1 MIRGI
6 VARVLVVDDQ
16 PLFRAGLVA
25 LLNAAP
31 DLTVVGEAADGDTAV
46 RLAESSKPDVIL
58 MDIGLPGLMA
68 LKRVVATARVLI
80 LTTFDLDEYVHE
92 ALRLGAAGFVLKESE
107 PARLLAAISAVASGE
122 MQFSPTVMR
131 RLVEAYLRG
140 DTAAV
145 SPWGPKNATAGLDEL
160 TGREREVLRFV
171 GTGLTNA
178 AIASKLTVT
187 EGTVKT
193 HLNRVM
199 TKLRLTSRAQA
210 VVMAYE
216 SGLVIPQ
223 AVAKTA

>member
-1 MIRGI
+1 MRGI
-6 VARVLVVDDQ
+6 VTRVLVVDDQ

-31 DLTVVGEAADGDTAV
+31 DLTVVGEAADAATAV
-46 RLAESSKPDVIL
+46 RLAQSCAPDVIL
-58 MDIGLPGLMA
+58 LDIRLPGLTA
-68 LKRVVATARVLI
+68 LKRVATSARVLV
-80 LTTFDLDEYVHE
+80 LTSFDLDEYVQE

-131 RLVEAYLRG
+131 RLVAAYLLG
-140 DTAAV
+140 DARST
-145 SPWGPKNATAGLDEL
+145 PWVPVGLDDL
-160 TGREREVLRFV
+160 TEREREVLRLV
-171 GTGLTNA
+171 ATGMTNA
-178 AIASKLTVT
+178 AIASKLSVT

-210 VVMAYE
+210 VVTAYE
-216 SGLVIPQ
+216 SGLVTPQ
-223 AVAKTA
+223 LAG

>member
-1 MIRGI
+1 M
-6 VARVLVVDDQ
+6 LVVDDQ

-25 LLNAAP
+25 LLNASP

-46 RLAESSKPDVIL
+46 RLAESSSPDVIL
-58 MDIGLPGLMA
+58 LDIRLPGIVA
-68 LKRVVATARVLI
+68 LKRVATAARLLV
-80 LTTFDLDEYVHE
+80 LTTFDLDEHVHE

-107 PARLLAAISAVASGE
+107 PARLIAAIAAVASGE

-131 RLVEAYLRG
+131 RLVAAYLRG
-140 DTAAV
+140 DTGV
-145 SPWGPKNATAGLDEL
+145 SPSGSVGLDGL
-160 TGREREVLRFV
+160 TDREREVLRLV

-178 AIASKLTVT
+178 AIATRLTVT

-216 SGLVIPQ
+216 SRLVVPQ
-223 AVAKTA
+223 AVTA

>member
-1 MIRGI
+1 MRDV

-25 LLNAAP
+25 LLNASP
-31 DLTVVGEAADGDTAV
+31 DLTVVGEAGDGDTASA
-46 RLAESSKPDVIL
+46 LAESSRPDVIL
-58 MDIGLPGLMA
+58 LDIRLPGLAA
-68 LKRVVATARVLI
+68 LKRVAASSRVLV
-80 LTTFDLDEYVHE
+80 LTTFDLDEHVHE

-107 PARLLAAISAVASGE
+107 PARLIAAINAVASGE

-131 RLVEAYLRG
+131 RLVAAYLRG
-140 DTAAV
+140 DADA
-145 SPWGPKNATAGLDEL
+145 SPWRSVGLDEL
-160 TGREREVLRFV
+160 TDREREVLRLV
-171 GTGLTNA
+171 GTGLTNT
-178 AIASKLTVT
+178 AIAARLSVT

-216 SGLVIPQ
+216 SRLVVPQ
-223 AVAKTA
+223 AVARTA

>member
-1 MIRGI
+1 MT
-6 VARVLVVDDQ
+6 RVLVVDDQ

-25 LLNAAP
+25 LLNASP

-46 RLAESSKPDVIL
+46 RLAESSSPDVIL
-58 MDIGLPGLMA
+58 LDIRLPGIVA
-68 LKRVVATARVLI
+68 LKRVATAARLLV
-80 LTTFDLDEYVHE
+80 LTTFDLDEHVHE

-107 PARLLAAISAVASGE
+107 PARLIAAIAAVASGE

-131 RLVEAYLRG
+131 RLVAAYLRG
-140 DTAAV
+140 DAAV
-145 SPWGPKNATAGLDEL
+145 SPSGSVGLDEL
-160 TGREREVLRFV
+160 TDREREVLRLV

-178 AIASKLTVT
+178 AIATRLTVT

-216 SGLVIPQ
+216 SRLVVPQ
-223 AVAKTA
+223 AVTA

>member
-1 MIRGI
+1 MRGI
-6 VARVLVVDDQ
+6 VTRVLVVDDQ

-25 LLNAAP
+25 LLNASP

-46 RLAESSKPDVIL
+46 RLAESSSPDVIL
-58 MDIGLPGLMA
+58 LDIRLPGIVA
-68 LKRVVATARVLI
+68 LKRVATAARLLV
-80 LTTFDLDEYVHE
+80 LTTFDLDEHVHE

-107 PARLLAAISAVASGE
+107 PARLIAAIAAVASGE

-131 RLVEAYLRG
+131 RLVAAYLRG
-140 DTAAV
+140 DAAV
-145 SPWGPKNATAGLDEL
+145 SPSGSIGLDEL
-160 TGREREVLRFV
+160 TDREREVLRLV

-178 AIASKLTVT
+178 AIATRLTVT

-216 SGLVIPQ
+216 SRLVVPQ
-223 AVAKTA
+223 AVTA

>member
-1 MIRGI
+1 M
-6 VARVLVVDDQ
+6 ARVLVVDDQ

-31 DLTVVGEAADGDTAV
+31 DLTVVGEAGDGVTASA
-46 RLAESSKPDVIL
+46 LAESSRPDVIL
-58 MDIGLPGLMA
+58 LDIRLPGLAA
-68 LKRVVATARVLI
+68 LKRVVASARVLV

-107 PARLLAAISAVASGE
+107 PARLIAAITAVASGE

-131 RLVEAYLRG
+131 RLVAAYLRG
-140 DTAAV
+140 DSAV
-145 SPWGPKNATAGLDEL
+145 APWGSAGLEEL
-160 TGREREVLRFV
+160 TDREREVLRLV
-171 GTGLTNA
+171 GTGLTNT
-178 AIASKLTVT
+178 AIATRLTVT

>member
-1 MIRGI
+1 MRG
-6 VARVLVVDDQ
+6 VVTRVLVVDDQ

-31 DLTVVGEAADGDTAV
+31 ELTVVGEASDGATACE
-46 RLAESSKPDVIL
+46 LARTARPDVIL
-58 MDIGLPGLMA
+58 LDIRLPGLTA
-68 LKRVVATARVLI
+68 LKNVAGPARVLV

-107 PARLLAAISAVASGE
+107 PARLIAAIAAVASGE

-131 RLVEAYLRG
+131 RLVAAYLRG
-140 DTAAV
+140 GTAAPG
-145 SPWGPKNATAGLDEL
+145 SDAGLEEL
-160 TGREREVLRFV
+160 TDREREVLRLV
-171 GTGLTNA
+171 GTGLTNTTIA
-178 AIASKLTVT
+178 ARLTVT

-216 SGLVIPQ
+216 SGLVVPQ
-223 AVAKTA
+223 LAG

>member
-31 DLTVVGEAADGDTAV
+31 ELTVVGEAADGDTAV
-46 RLAESSKPDVIL
+46 RLAESSRPDVIV
-58 MDIGLPGLMA
+58 MDIRLPGLMA
-68 LKRVVATARVLI
+68 LRRVVSSARVLV

-140 DTAAV
+140 DTAV
-145 SPWGPKNATAGLDEL
+145 SPWGPKNLTAGLDEL
-160 TGREREVLRFV
+160 TGREREVLRLV

-178 AIASKLTVT
+178 AIASRLTVT

-223 AVAKTA
+223 TVAKTA

>member
-1 MIRGI
+1 MRGI
-6 VARVLVVDDQ
+6 VTRVLVVDDQ

-25 LLNAAP
+25 LLNATP
-31 DLTVVGEAADGDTAV
+31 ELTVVGEAADGETAV
-46 RLAESSKPDVIL
+46 RLAQSSAPDVIL
-58 MDIGLPGLMA
+58 LDIRLPGLSA
-68 LKRVVATARVLI
+68 LKRVATSARVLV

-131 RLVEAYLRG
+131 RLVAAYLRG
-140 DTAAV
+140 DVPVA
-145 SPWGPKNATAGLDEL
+145 PWAPVGLDDL
-160 TGREREVLRFV
+160 TDREREVLRLV

-216 SGLVIPQ
+216 SGLVTPQ
-223 AVAKTA
+223 LAG

>member
-1 MIRGI
+1 MRGI

-25 LLNAAP
+25 LLNASP
-31 DLTVVGEAADGDTAV
+31 DLTVVGETGDGVTASS
-46 RLAESSKPDVIL
+46 LAESSRPDVIL
-58 MDIGLPGLMA
+58 LDIRLPGLTELA
-68 LKRVVATARVLI
+68 RVAATARLLVL
-80 LTTFDLDEYVHE
+80 TSFDLDEYVHE

-107 PARLLAAISAVASGE
+107 PARLIAAITAVASGE

-131 RLVEAYLRG
+131 RLVAAYLRG
-140 DTAAV
+140 DAAA
-145 SPWGPKNATAGLDEL
+145 SPWSPVGLEEL
-160 TGREREVLRFV
+160 TDREREVLRLV
-171 GTGLTNA
+171 GTGLTNT
-178 AIASKLTVT
+178 AIATRLTVT

-223 AVAKTA
+223 AVARSA

>member
-1 MIRGI
+1 M
-6 VARVLVVDDQ
+6 LVVDDQ

-25 LLNAAP
+25 LLNATP
-31 DLTVVGEAADGDTAV
+31 DMTVVGEAADGDTAV
-46 RLAESSKPDVIL
+46 RLAESSQPDVIL
-58 MDIGLPGLMA
+58 LDIRLPGLAA
-68 LKRVVATARVLI
+68 LKRVATTARLLV

-107 PARLLAAISAVASGE
+107 PARLLAAINAVASGE

-140 DTAAV
+140 ETAAA
-145 SPWGPKNATAGLDEL
+145 SPWGSVGLDEL
-160 TGREREVLRFV
+160 TDREREVLRLV
-171 GTGLTNA
+171 GTGLTNT
-178 AIASKLTVT
+178 AIATRLSVT

-216 SGLVIPQ
+216 SRLVVPQ
-223 AVAKTA
+223 AVARTA

>member
-1 MIRGI
+1 MRG
-6 VARVLVVDDQ
+6 VVTRVLVVDDQ

-31 DLTVVGEAADGDTAV
+31 GLTVVGEAADGGAAAL
-46 RLAESSKPDVIL
+46 LAGSSRPDVVL
-58 MDIGLPGLMA
+58 ADIRLPGLTE
-68 LKRVVATARVLI
+68 LKRAAAPARLLI

-92 ALRLGAAGFVLKESE
+92 ALRLGAAGFVLKEAE
-107 PARLLAAISAVASGE
+107 PARLISAITAVASGE
-122 MQFSPTVMR
+122 MQFGPTVMR
-131 RLVEAYLRG
+131 RLVAAYLRG
-140 DTAAV
+140 DAAM
-145 SPWGPKNATAGLDEL
+145 SLWGPVGLEGL
-160 TGREREVLRFV
+160 TGREREVLRLV

-178 AIASKLTVT
+178 AIAAKLTVT

-223 AVAKTA
+223 LVARTA

>member
-1 MIRGI
+1 M
-6 VARVLVVDDQ
+6 ARVLVVDDQ

-31 DLTVVGEAADGDTAV
+31 DLTVVGEAGDGVTASA
-46 RLAESSKPDVIL
+46 LAESSRPDVIL
-58 MDIGLPGLMA
+58 LDIRLPGLAA
-68 LKRVVATARVLI
+68 LKSVTASARVLV

-107 PARLLAAISAVASGE
+107 PARLIAAITAVASGE

-131 RLVEAYLRG
+131 RLVAAYLRG
-140 DTAAV
+140 DSAV
-145 SPWGPKNATAGLDEL
+145 SPWSSVGLDEL
-160 TGREREVLRFV
+160 TDREREVLRLV
-171 GTGLTNA
+171 GTGLTNT
-178 AIASKLTVT
+178 AIATRLTVT

>member
-1 MIRGI
+1 M
-6 VARVLVVDDQ
+6 LVVDDQ

-25 LLNAAP
+25 LLNASP
-31 DLTVVGEAADGDTAV
+31 DLTVVGEAGDGATAAA
-46 RLAESSKPDVIL
+46 LAESSRPDVIL
-58 MDIGLPGLMA
+58 LDIRLPDLAA
-68 LKRVVATARVLI
+68 LKSVAASTRVLV

-107 PARLLAAISAVASGE
+107 PARLIAAITAVASGE

-131 RLVEAYLRG
+131 RLVAAYLRG
-140 DTAAV
+140 DSAV
-145 SPWGPKNATAGLDEL
+145 SPWSSAGLDEL
-160 TGREREVLRFV
+160 TDREREVLRLV
-171 GTGLTNA
+171 GTGLTNT
-178 AIASKLTVT
+178 AIATRLTVT

-223 AVAKTA
+223 AVARTA

>member
-1 MIRGI
+1 MRD
-6 VARVLVVDDQ
+6 VVTRVLVVDDQ

-31 DLTVVGEAADGDTAV
+31 DLTVVGEASDSATACE
-46 RLAESSKPDVIL
+46 LACSARPDVIL
-58 MDIGLPGLMA
+58 LDIRLPGLTA
-68 LKRVVATARVLI
+68 LKSVAGPARVLV
-80 LTTFDLDEYVHE
+80 LTTFDLDEHVHE

-107 PARLLAAISAVASGE
+107 PARLIAAITAVASGE

-131 RLVEAYLRG
+131 RLVAAYLRG
-140 DTAAV
+140 GAAAR
-145 SPWGPKNATAGLDEL
+145 GGGTGLEEL
-160 TGREREVLRFV
+160 TDREREVLRLV
-171 GTGLTNA
+171 GTGLTNT
-178 AIASKLTVT
+178 AIAARLTVT

-216 SGLVIPQ
+216 SGLVVPQ
-223 AVAKTA
+223 AVARTA

>member
-1 MIRGI
+1 
-6 VARVLVVDDQ
+6 VTRVLVVDDQ

-25 LLNAAP
+25 LLNASS
-31 DLTVVGEAADGDTAV
+31 DMTVVGEAADGDTAV
-46 RLAESSKPDVIL
+46 RLAESLCPHVIL
-58 MDIGLPGLMA
+58 MDIRLPGGLAA
-68 LKRVVATARVLI
+68 LERVVASGSSARVLI

-131 RLVEAYLRG
+131 RLVAAYLRG
-140 DTAAV
+140 DVPVA
-145 SPWGPKNATAGLDEL
+145 PWVPAGLDEL
-160 TGREREVLRFV
+160 TGREREVLRLV

>member
-1 MIRGI
+1 M
-6 VARVLVVDDQ
+6 ARVLVVDDQ

-31 DLTVVGEAADGDTAV
+31 DLTVVGEAGDGVTASA
-46 RLAESSKPDVIL
+46 LAESSRPDVIL
-58 MDIGLPGLMA
+58 LDIRLPGLAA
-68 LKRVVATARVLI
+68 LKRVAASARVLV

-107 PARLLAAISAVASGE
+107 PARLIAAITAVASGE

-131 RLVEAYLRG
+131 RLVAAYLRG
-140 DTAAV
+140 DSAVAA
-145 SPWGPKNATAGLDEL
+145 WGSAGLDEL
-160 TGREREVLRFV
+160 TDREREVLRLV
-171 GTGLTNA
+171 GTGLTNT
-178 AIASKLTVT
+178 AIATRLTVT

>member
-1 MIRGI
+1 MT
-6 VARVLVVDDQ
+6 RVLVVDDQ

-25 LLNAAP
+25 LLNASP
-31 DLTVVGEAADGDTAV
+31 DLTVVGEAGDGDTACA
-46 RLAESSKPDVIL
+46 LAQSSRPDVIL
-58 MDIGLPGLMA
+58 LDIRLPGLAA
-68 LKRVVATARVLI
+68 LTRVATSARVLV

-107 PARLLAAISAVASGE
+107 PARLIAAITAVASGE

-131 RLVEAYLRG
+131 RLVAAYLRG
-140 DTAAV
+140 DTAV
-145 SPWGPKNATAGLDEL
+145 SPWGSVGLDEL
-160 TGREREVLRFV
+160 TDREREVLRLV
-171 GTGLTNA
+171 GTGLTNT
-178 AIASKLTVT
+178 AIATRLTVT

-223 AVAKTA
+223 IVAKTA

>member
-1 MIRGI
+1 M
-6 VARVLVVDDQ
+6 ARVLVVDDQ

-25 LLNAAP
+25 LLNASP
-31 DLTVVGEAADGDTAV
+31 DLTVVGEAGDGATAAV
-46 RLAESSKPDVIL
+46 LAESSRPDVIL
-58 MDIGLPGLMA
+58 LDIRLPDLAA
-68 LKRVVATARVLI
+68 LKRVAASTRVLV

-107 PARLLAAISAVASGE
+107 PARLIAAITAVASGE

-131 RLVEAYLRG
+131 RLVAAYLRG
-140 DTAAV
+140 DTGV
-145 SPWGPKNATAGLDEL
+145 SPWGSVGLDEL
-160 TGREREVLRFV
+160 TDREREVLRLV
-171 GTGLTNA
+171 GTGLTNT
-178 AIASKLTVT
+178 AIAGKLTVT

-223 AVAKTA
+223 ALARTA

>member
-1 MIRGI
+1 MTC
-6 VARVLVVDDQ
+6 VLVVDDQ

-25 LLNAAP
+25 LLNATP
-31 DLTVVGEAADGDTAV
+31 DMTVVGEAADGDTAV
-46 RLAESSKPDVIL
+46 RLAESSQPDVIL
-58 MDIGLPGLMA
+58 LDIRLPGLAA
-68 LKRVVATARVLI
+68 LKRVATTARLLV

-107 PARLLAAISAVASGE
+107 PARLLAAINAVASGE

-131 RLVEAYLRG
+131 RLVEVYLRG
-140 DTAAV
+140 ETAV
-145 SPWGPKNATAGLDEL
+145 SPWSSVGLGEL
-160 TGREREVLRFV
+160 TDREREVLRLV
-171 GTGLTNA
+171 GTGLTNT
-178 AIASKLTVT
+178 AIAARLSVT

-216 SGLVIPQ
+216 SRLVVPQ
-223 AVAKTA
+223 PVARTA

>member
-1 MIRGI
+1 MRD
-6 VARVLVVDDQ
+6 VVTRVLVVDDQ

-31 DLTVVGEAADGDTAV
+31 DLTVVGEAADAGTACE
-46 RLAESSKPDVIL
+46 LAESARPDVIL
-58 MDIGLPGLMA
+58 LDIRLPGLTA
-68 LKRVVATARVLI
+68 LKSAAGSARVLV

-107 PARLLAAISAVASGE
+107 PARLIAAISAVASGE

-131 RLVEAYLRG
+131 RLVAAYLRG
-140 DTAAV
+140 GTAAR
-145 SPWGPKNATAGLDEL
+145 GGDAGLEEL
-160 TGREREVLRFV
+160 TDREREVLRLV
-171 GTGLTNA
+171 GTGLTNT
-178 AIASKLTVT
+178 AIAARLTVT

-223 AVAKTA
+223 LAG

>member
-1 MIRGI
+1 MTC
-6 VARVLVVDDQ
+6 VLVVDDQ

-25 LLNAAP
+25 LLNATP
-31 DLTVVGEAADGDTAV
+31 DMTVVGEAADGDTAV
-46 RLAESSKPDVIL
+46 RLAEASQPDVIL
-58 MDIGLPGLMA
+58 LDIRLPGLAA
-68 LKRVVATARVLI
+68 LKRVATTARLLV

-107 PARLLAAISAVASGE
+107 PARLLAAINAVASGE

-140 DTAAV
+140 ETAA
-145 SPWGPKNATAGLDEL
+145 SPWGSVGLDEL
-160 TGREREVLRFV
+160 TDREREVLRLV
-171 GTGLTNA
+171 GTGLTNT
-178 AIASKLTVT
+178 AIATRLSVT

-216 SGLVIPQ
+216 SRLVVPQ
-223 AVAKTA
+223 PVARTA

>member
-1 MIRGI
+1 MRGI
-6 VARVLVVDDQ
+6 VTRVLVVDDQ

-46 RLAESSKPDVIL
+46 RLAESARPDVIL
-58 MDIGLPGLMA
+58 LDIRLPGLTA
-68 LKRVVATARVLI
+68 LKRVAMSARVLV

-92 ALRLGAAGFVLKESE
+92 ALRLGAAGFVLKQSE

-122 MQFSPTVMR
+122 MQFGPTVMR

-140 DTAAV
+140 DTGV
-145 SPWGPKNATAGLDEL
+145 SPWGSVGLDEL
-160 TGREREVLRFV
+160 TGREREVLRLV

-178 AIASKLTVT
+178 AIASRLTVT

-216 SGLVIPQ
+216 SRLVVPQ
-223 AVAKTA
+223 AVTA

>member
-1 MIRGI
+1 M
-6 VARVLVVDDQ
+6 LVVDDQ

-25 LLNAAP
+25 LLNATP
-31 DLTVVGEAADGDTAV
+31 DLTVVGETADSDTAV
-46 RLAESSKPDVIL
+46 QLAESARPDVVLMDIRLGALERLAEVS
-58 MDIGLPGLMA
+58 
-68 LKRVVATARVLI
+68 RVLI
-80 LTTFDLDEYVHE
+80 LTTVDLDEYVHE

-107 PARLLAAISAVASGE
+107 PARLLAAIKAVASGE

-131 RLVEAYLRG
+131 RLVAAYLRG
-140 DTAAV
+140 DTTVA
-145 SPWGPKNATAGLDEL
+145 PWSSVGLDEL
-160 TGREREVLRFV
+160 TGREREVLRLV

-216 SGLVIPQ
+216 SRLVVPQ
-223 AVAKTA
+223 AAARTA

>member
-1 MIRGI
+1 MRGI
-6 VARVLVVDDQ
+6 VTRVFVVDDQ

-25 LLNAAP
+25 LLNASP
-31 DLTVVGEAADGDTAV
+31 DLTVVGEAADGETAV
-46 RLAESSKPDVIL
+46 RLAESLSPDVIL
-58 MDIGLPGLMA
+58 LDIRLPGITA
-68 LKRVVATARVLI
+68 LKRVATSARLLV
-80 LTTFDLDEYVHE
+80 LTTFDLDEHVHE

-107 PARLLAAISAVASGE
+107 PARLIAAIAAVASGE

-131 RLVEAYLRG
+131 RLVAAYLRG
-140 DTAAV
+140 DAAV
-145 SPWGPKNATAGLDEL
+145 SPSTSVGLDEL
-160 TGREREVLRFV
+160 TGREREVLRLV

-178 AIASKLTVT
+178 AIAARLTVT

-223 AVAKTA
+223 AVARTA

>member
-1 MIRGI
+1 MT
-6 VARVLVVDDQ
+6 RVLVVDDQ

-25 LLNAAP
+25 LLNASA
-31 DLTVVGEAADGDTAV
+31 DLTVVGEAGDGVTASA
-46 RLAESSKPDVIL
+46 LAESSRPDVIL
-58 MDIGLPGLMA
+58 LDIRLPGLAA
-68 LKRVVATARVLI
+68 LKRVAASARVLV

-107 PARLLAAISAVASGE
+107 PARLIAAITAVASGE
-122 MQFSPTVMR
+122 MQFGPTVMR
-131 RLVEAYLRG
+131 RLVAAYLRG
-140 DTAAV
+140 DSAV
-145 SPWGPKNATAGLDEL
+145 SPRSSAGLDEL
-160 TGREREVLRFV
+160 TDREREVLRLV
-171 GTGLTNA
+171 GTGLTNT
-178 AIASKLTVT
+178 AIAARLTVT

-223 AVAKTA
+223 AVARTA

>member
-1 MIRGI
+1 M
-6 VARVLVVDDQ
+6 LVVDDQ

-25 LLNAAP
+25 LLNASP

-46 RLAESSKPDVIL
+46 RLAESAEPDVIL
-58 MDIGLPGLMA
+58 LDIRLPGLTA
-68 LKRVVATARVLI
+68 LKRVATSARVLV

-107 PARLLAAISAVASGE
+107 PARLIAAITAVASGE

-131 RLVEAYLRG
+131 RLVAAYLRG
-140 DTAAV
+140 DSAV
-145 SPWGPKNATAGLDEL
+145 SPWSSVGLDEL
-160 TGREREVLRFV
+160 TDREREVLRLV
-171 GTGLTNA
+171 GTGLTNT
-178 AIASKLTVT
+178 AIATRLTVT

-223 AVAKTA
+223 TVAKTA